1 MSVSHSAFG
10 LHFLSN
16 RPVPGLITVSTE
28 SAADVQMWLGTMP
41 PQLGG
46 PLQTAGRIWYSSP
59 FRDEHG
65 RPALEVWRLAGGGY
79 FRLRYRDGTEFIVD
93 RSGTQVWAAWPDPST
108 LEDAATYLLGPVL
121 AFLLRLRGVI
131 CLHASAVAINGRA
144 IALLGPPG
152 AGKSTTAAAFAKLGY
167 AVLSDDVVPLL
178 ERGNS
183 FSAQSAFPRL
193 CLWPNSVEA
202 LFDSAD
208 ALPRLTPTWEKRYL
222 ELNRNGYCF
231 QEEPLPLAAAYI
243 LGPRGADQGTP
254 FVEALSGGA
263 GLMSLVANSHVAYL
277 LDKAMR
283 ASEFALL
290 ARMVKSVPLRH
301 VRVPEDSSSLSR
313 LCEIIYGDLLK
324 LVSPG
329 ANPSQA

>member
-10 LHFLSN
+10 LNFLSN
-16 RPVPGLITVSTE
+16 QPVPGLTIVSTE
-28 SAADVQMWLGTMP
+28 SAVDVQMWLGTMP

-46 PLQTAGRIWYSSP
+46 PVGEQIWYLSP

-79 FRLRYRDGTEFIVD
+79 FRLRYRDGTEFVMD

-108 LEDAATYLLGPVL
+108 LEDTATYLLGPVL

-131 CLHASAVAINGRA
+131 CLHASAVAIDGRA

-178 ERGNS
+178 ERGSS
-183 FSAQSAFPRL
+183 FWAQSTFPRL

-202 LFDSAD
+202 LFASAD

-222 ELNRNGYCF
+222 ELNGNGYRF

-243 LGPRGADQGTP
+243 LGPGGAADRGTP

-290 ARMVKSVPLRH
+290 ARMVKSVPLRQ

-313 LCEIIYGDLLK
+313 LCEIICDDLLK

-329 ANPSQA
+329 ANPSQT